1 MSEKKKILWI
11 SPYAPYDQVAHAG
24 GKNHNFYIKHFQS
37 KGRFEI
43 CLLSLCREN
52 EKDKLDLDEYGIRHH
67 IRVMDQGRLR
77 TLKRYALGACSRFNP
92 MDAYGGLHIHYERL
106 ELASLLKTYYKTE
119 EKPDMVILQWT
130 ISLMLAEDVKK
141 YFPHAKLICIE
152 EDVFFLNYHRR
163 WKNAKNA
170 LVRAYWKTHYKRLR
184 AAELHML
191 SLADLVVTNN
201 PKDTEIL
208 KKCGYP
214 ADKLFTSVV
223 YFDNYSGVKRPHPCR
238 SRDILFFG
246 AMSREENYKS
256 ALWFIRHVMPLI
268 EDLGCRF
275 VVVGSNPPEVLQKKA
290 GDQVEVTGFVDSVAP
305 YFENC
310 LCMASPLLGG
320 AGIKV
325 KILEALSAGVP
336 VLTNQIGI
344 EGIPAGDG
352 REYYHCEL
360 AEDYEHR
367 IRHLLADP
375 EAEQT
380 MSEAA
385 RTFIVSHYDLG
396 RTLDQLIDIL

>member
-1 MSEKKKILWI
+1 MSEKKRILWI

-24 GKNHNFYIKHFQS
+24 GKNHNFYIKHFQA

-43 CLLSLCREN
+43 CLLSLCRES
-52 EKDKLDLDEYGIRHH
+52 ETDKLDLDEYGIRHH

-77 TLKRYALGACSRFNP
+77 TMKRYALGACSRFNP
-92 MDAYGGLHIHYERL
+92 IDAYGGLHIHYERL
-106 ELASLLKTYYKTE
+106 ELASLLRTYSMTE
-119 EKPDMVILQWT
+119 EEPDLVILQWT

-141 YFPHAKLICIE
+141 YFPHARLICIE

-163 WKNAKNA
+163 WKNADSI
-170 LVRAYWKTHYKRLR
+170 LSRAYWKSHYKRLR

-208 KKCGYP
+208 RKCGYP
-214 ADKLFTSVV
+214 TDKLFTSVV
-223 YFDNYSGVKRPHPCR
+223 YFDNYSGVKRPHPCQ

-256 ALWFIRHVMPLI
+256 ALWFIQHVMPLI
-268 EDLGCRF
+268 EDLNCRF
-275 VVVGSNPPEVLQKKA
+275 VVVGSNPPEILQKKA
-290 GDQVEVTGFVDSVAP
+290 GDQVLVTGFVDSVAP

-344 EGIPAGDG
+344 EGIPAEDG
-352 REYYHCEL
+352 REYYYCER
-360 AEDYEHR
+360 AEDYEAR
-367 IRHLLADP
+367 IRQLLADP

-380 MSEAA
+380 MSKAA
-385 RTFIVSHYDLG
+385 RTFIAGHYDLG

>member
-1 MSEKKKILWI
+1 
-11 SPYAPYDQVAHAG
+11 
-24 GKNHNFYIKHFQS
+24 
-37 KGRFEI
+37 
-43 CLLSLCREN
+43 
-52 EKDKLDLDEYGIRHH
+52 
-67 IRVMDQGRLR
+67 
-77 TLKRYALGACSRFNP
+77 
-92 MDAYGGLHIHYERL
+92 
-106 ELASLLKTYYKTE
+106 
-119 EKPDMVILQWT
+119 
-130 ISLMLAEDVKK
+130 
-141 YFPHAKLICIE
+141 
-152 EDVFFLNYHRR
+152 
-163 WKNAKNA
+163 
-170 LVRAYWKTHYKRLR
+170 
-184 AAELHML
+184 
-191 SLADLVVTNN
+191 
-201 PKDTEIL
+201 
-208 KKCGYP
+208 
-214 ADKLFTSVV
+214 
-223 YFDNYSGVKRPHPCR
+223 
-238 SRDILFFG
+238 
-246 AMSREENYKS
+246 
-256 ALWFIRHVMPLI
+256 MPLI

-344 EGIPAGDG
+344 EGIPAKDG

-367 IRHLLADP
+367 IRQLLADP